1 MEVWLQ
7 RDYLAKTMK
16 TSDQNKDVIE
26 RVFFYPVPAFHLQIN
41 LMKYFCEI
49 LVDRYSLAFFLTK
62 NIVRPFISV

>member
-26 RVFFYPVPAFHLQIN
+26 RVFFYSVPAFHLQIN

-49 LVDRYSLAFFLTK
+49 LVDQYSLAFILTK
-62 NIVRPFISV
+62 NIVRPLISV

>member
-49 LVDRYSLAFFLTK
+49 LVDQY
-62 NIVRPFISV
+62 